1 MQKFRLTRSKG
12 RKMKKLGKIK
22 TLTIASLSAVALAAP
37 IAYAQTTSTNQDT
50 QQKTTRG
57 EGRGHGKG
65 WGDREG
71 RGKGEGREWRGDKE
85 GRGGIRGMMFR
96 GANLTD
102 DQKAKMKQ
110 IGQSF
115 RERTQ
120 SLHQA
125 LRAKRQELRQA
136 SEGGTFNEALATQKL
151 QESATL
157 QAKLMGEQFRMR
169 QEMLSVLTP
178 EQKTQIEQKRADFKA
193 KRANHNER
201 KVQ

>member
-1 MQKFRLTRSKG
+1 
-12 RKMKKLGKIK
+12 MKNLGKIK

-37 IAYAQTTSTNQDT
+37 IAFAQSTSTNQDT
-50 QQKTTRG
+50 QQVTGERRG
-57 EGRGHGKG
+57 GHGKG
-65 WGDREG
+65 WGE
-71 RGKGEGREWRGDKE
+71 RGDRK
-85 GRGGIRGMMFR
+85 GRGGRGSGGERSGRMRGMMFK
-96 GANLTD
+96 GINLTD

-110 IGQSF
+110 ISQSF

-120 SLHQA
+120 SLHQQ

-151 QESATL
+151 QESASL

-169 QEMLSVLTP
+169 QEMASVLTP
-178 EQKTQIEQKRADFKA
+178 EQKTELEQKRAEFKA
-193 KRANHNER
+193 KRANHREQ

>member
-1 MQKFRLTRSKG
+1 
-12 RKMKKLGKIK
+12 MKKLGKLK
-22 TLTIASLSAVALAAP
+22 TLTIASLSVVALAAP
-37 IAYAQTTSTNQDT
+37 IAFAQTTGTSQET
-50 QQKTTRG
+50 QQMSRG
-57 EGRGHGKG
+57 EGHGKG
-65 WGDREG
+65 WGQ
-71 RGKGEGREWRGDKE
+71 K
-85 GRGGIRGMMFR
+85 GRGGRDGWGKRGGMHGMMFR
-96 GANLTD
+96 GITLTE

-120 SLHQA
+120 SLHQE

-151 QESATL
+151 QESAGL

-169 QEMLSVLTP
+169 QEMLTVLTP
-178 EQKTQIEQKRADFKA
+178 EQKTQMEQKRAEFKA
-193 KRANHNER
+193 KRANHGEQ

>member
-1 MQKFRLTRSKG
+1 
-12 RKMKKLGKIK
+12 MKKLGKIK

-37 IAYAQTTSTNQDT
+37 IALAQSTSTSQD
-50 QQKTTRG
+50 QQQVTG
-57 EGRGHGKG
+57 ERHGGRGKG
-65 WGDREG
+65 WKGEG
-71 RGKGEGREWRGDKE
+71 RGKGWGGE
-85 GRGGIRGMMFR
+85 RGGRMHGMMF
-96 GANLTD
+96 GGLNLTD

-120 SLHQA
+120 PLREQ

-136 SEGGTFNEALATQKL
+136 NEGGTFNEALATQKL
-151 QESATL
+151 QDSASL

-178 EQKTQIEQKRADFKA
+178 EQKTQLEQKRAEFKA
-193 KRANHNER
+193 KRANHGAQ